1 MPIDERKRGWVSLG
15 QYLASVRIDR
25 QMSLRAVEDA
35 TGKEVSNAYLSQIE
49 NDKIKKPS
57 PSILFKLAG
66 LYGIDFNK
74 LMELAGYITPARGAE
89 EHHGRVPTFA
99 DMNLTPEE
107 EEEMLKYLKFLRSE
121 KGGM

>member
-1 MPIDERKRGWVSLG
+1 MTTEERKRGGVSLG

-35 TGKEVSNAYLSQIE
+35 TNKDVSNAYLSQIE
-49 NDKIKKPS
+49 NDRIKKPS
-57 PSILFKLAG
+57 PSILFALAN
-66 LYGIDFNK
+66 LYGIEFNK
-74 LMELAGYITPARGAE
+74 LMELAGYITTDRKPD

-107 EEEMLKYLKFLRSE
+107 ESEMLKYLKFIRTT
-121 KGGM
+121 KT